1 MIYTTLMGLACI
13 IGIEGSFVSIL
24 ISRISLYFEI
34 FTIIYIPMVIEK
46 INKRK
51 DVWYLITYGIFFISF
66 YAMLLKNIS
75 NVVPYVL
82 Y

>member
-1 MIYTTLMGLACI
+1 MEKLKK
-13 IGIEGSFVSIL
+13 IL
-24 ISRISLYFEI
+24 
-34 FTIIYIPMVIEK
+34 TIIYIPMIIEK